1 MRKFFQKDHLITGI
15 IIGFVTTSLLYFLMG
30 VIIDMM
36 EVIPVWLKNP
46 RTPFLIALIPNLFIF
61 RYFMVNRKQD
71 KTGRGLLLTIFIVVF
86 AVFLFIK

>member
-15 IIGFVTTSLLYFLMG
+15 IIGFVTTSLLYFLMD
-30 VIIDMM
+30 VIIDML

>member
-1 MRKFFQKDHLITGI
+1 MHKFFQRDHLITGI
-15 IIGFVTTSLLYFLMG
+15 IIGLVTTALLYFLMG
-30 VIIDMM
+30 VIIDML